1 MGSILLFGKNKK
13 RGIGFAR
20 KIFGIQAYL
29 IKHLHILF
37 ILLGYKDVTT

>member
-1 MGSILLFGKNKK
+1 M
-13 RGIGFAR
+13 GIGFAR

-37 ILLGYKDVTT
+37 IMFRE